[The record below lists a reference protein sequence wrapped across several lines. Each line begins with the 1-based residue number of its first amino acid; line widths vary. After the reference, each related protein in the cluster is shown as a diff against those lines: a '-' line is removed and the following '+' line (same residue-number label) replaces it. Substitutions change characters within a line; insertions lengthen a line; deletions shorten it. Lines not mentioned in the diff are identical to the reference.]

1 MAACVDGA
9 SAFFFVYHSSNRPI
23 RMRTEMPNVYIWSVD
38 KIADAAVEA
47 GLFRWVSERI
57 L

>member
-1 MAACVDGA
+1 
-9 SAFFFVYHSSNRPI
+9 
-23 RMRTEMPNVYIWSVD
+23 MPNVYIWSVD